1 MPAAIATVSTQ
12 SVSGADAE
20 VMSALYPIPGLG
32 FIPINAFLLRAR
44 EPVLVDCGAIVLRDQ
59 YLAAIESLIDLDD
72 LRWIY
77 LTHPDPDHVGCLHE
91 VLEAVPDVRIIT
103 TFLGFGRLGLYG
115 PIAPERV
122 YLLNPGQRLSVGDRE
137 LEAVAP
143 VTFDAPETT
152 AFVDVKTGTLFSA
165 DSFGGVVSAAF
176 EHVGDMPAAA
186 LREGI
191 VTWTC
196 IDSPWVRYLD
206 EPALDAAENRMRAI
220 APPIILSSH
229 LPPAVG
235 MLDTLLEHVATA
247 RTHPP
252 YVGPDQAA
260 LTALLASLGAQPT
273 PAEHDG
279 AEQHEHAPHA

>member
-1 MPAAIATVSTQ
+1 MPAATATLSTR
-12 SVSGADAE
+12 SISGADAD
-20 VMSALYPIPGLG
+20 VMSALYPVPGLG
-32 FIPINAFLLRAR
+32 FIPINAFLLHAR

-72 LRWIY
+72 LRWIF
-77 LTHPDPDHVGCLHE
+77 LTHPDPDHVGCLHDVIDAAPE
-91 VLEAVPDVRIIT
+91 VRIIT

-115 PIAPERV
+115 AIAPERV

-137 LEAVAP
+137 LEAVGP
-143 VTFDAPETT
+143 ITFDAPETT

-165 DSFGGVVSAAF
+165 DSFGGVVAGAF
-176 EHVGDMPAAA
+176 EHAGDMSAAA
-186 LREGI
+186 LRDGV

-196 IDSPWVRYLD
+196 IDSPWLRYLD
-206 EPALDAAENRMRAI
+206 EPALEAAENRMRAL

-235 MLDTLLEHVATA
+235 MLDTLLEHVAAA

-260 LTALLASLGAQPT
+260 LTALLASLGAQPAS
-273 PAEHDG
+273 AEHAD
-279 AEQHEHAPHA
+279 ADAEHAAHA